1 MPTYSPKLISRFPT
15 YFLESDISK
24 AIDLE
29 AMCLDVKLFVE
40 KLPIYTTYYI
50 KGDEYKE
57 FLKLAGMEKL
67 KEIIRAHAIQ
77 YGKKVNIMVREDES
91 VTLWANVYKPHDQHE
106 YHNHP
111 NVLMAGSFYLYT
123 DEDSAEIIFQDPA
136 YPMRMYKKIIDV
148 EADHRYLEGRPAHY
162 NTWEV
167 NPKKGTLM
175 LWPPYI
181 QHRVRQQK
189 KGERIT
195 ISFNVG

>member
-1 MPTYSPKLISRFPT
+1 
-15 YFLESDISK
+15 
-24 AIDLE
+24 
-29 AMCLDVKLFVE
+29 
-40 KLPIYTTYYI
+40 
-50 KGDEYKE
+50 
-57 FLKLAGMEKL
+57 
-67 KEIIRAHAIQ
+67 
-77 YGKKVNIMVREDES
+77 
-91 VTLWANVYKPHDQHE
+91 
-106 YHNHP
+106 
-111 NVLMAGSFYLYT
+111 MAGSFYLYT

-136 YPMRMYKKIIDV
+136 YPMRMYKRIIDV
-148 EADHRYLEGRPAHY
+148 DADHKYIEGRAAHY